1 MRTVR
6 IRKEVARRA
15 LKRRLTAMEALSG
28 LEALPGT
35 RFVLVFAQLCGAW
48 FASLLA
54 PLLAPLL
61 ALAGGLLLYLASP
74 RQQMRAAVRRR
85 ALCAVL
91 GALCAVLG
99 ALCCGVAALSWHS
112 QAGWPVALCAT
123 VATLAASLALMPFIG
138 AWIGARAAKRA
149 TLPTEVGDNVR
160 PSRRTGIQ

>member
-74 RQQMRAAVRRR
+74 RQQMRAALRRR

-91 GALCAVLG
+91 GALCCG
-99 ALCCGVAALSWHS
+99 AAALSWHS